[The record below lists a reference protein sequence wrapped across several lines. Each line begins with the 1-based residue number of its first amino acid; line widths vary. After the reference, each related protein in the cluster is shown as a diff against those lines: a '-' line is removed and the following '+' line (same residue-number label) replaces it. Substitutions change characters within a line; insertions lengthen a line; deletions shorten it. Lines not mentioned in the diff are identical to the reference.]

1 MYLLIKMCLE
11 RSLCPMKYYLVIT
24 EYTEVGRESHVT
36 RPCDDVMWNAAIVCT
51 IFNQLKKAA
60 VSIIHRA

>member
-36 RPCDDVMWNAAIVCT
+36 RACDDVMWNAAIVCT
-51 IFNQLKKAA
+51 Y
-60 VSIIHRA
+60 SIN